1 MTANFKE
8 RISSLVNELKSPKTQ
23 KNKFGDYYYRSLEDI
38 LQAVKPLLFKYGM
51 ILNMSDDIV
60 LVGDRYYIKSTAT
73 LEDIESDQ
81 KVISSGFA
89 REIKER
95 KKYDESQLTGSASS
109 YARKY
114 ALNGLFNIDDTKDSD
129 FMNNLSQNNSSQTEE
144 KQDPNLISDNQRR
157 KLFAVSSKNGMSN
170 EQVSALIK
178 TFGYDSTK
186 KIQKK
191 DFDSILSMIGE

>member
-1 MTANFKE
+1 M
-8 RISSLVNELKSPKTQ
+8 
-23 KNKFGDYYYRSLEDI
+23 
-38 LQAVKPLLFKYGM
+38 
-51 ILNMSDDIV
+51 
-60 LVGDRYYIKSTAT
+60 
-73 LEDIESDQ
+73 
-81 KVISSGFA
+81 
-89 REIKER
+89 
-95 KKYDESQLTGSASS
+95 TGSASS

-114 ALNGLFNIDDTKDSD
+114 ALNGLFSIDDTKDSD
-129 FMNNLSQNNSSQTEE
+129 FINNSSQEPEE
-144 KQDPNLISDNQRR
+144 KQNPNLISDNQRR

>member
-8 RISSLVNELKSPKTQ
+8 RISSLVNELKAPKTQ

-129 FMNNLSQNNSSQTEE
+129 FMNNSSQTEE

>member
-8 RISSLVNELKSPKTQ
+8 RISSLVNELKAPKTQ

>member
-1 MTANFKE
+1 MTENFKE
-8 RISSLVNELKSPKTQ
+8 RISSLVNELKAPKTQ
-23 KNKFGDYYYRSLEDI
+23 KNTFGNYDYRSLEDI

-51 ILNMSDDIV
+51 ILNITDDIV

-73 LEDIESDQ
+73 LEDIESDK
-81 KVISSGFA
+81 KVLSTGFA
-89 REIKER
+89 REAKER

-129 FMNNLSQNNSSQTEE
+129 FMNNSSQTEE

-191 DFDSILSMIGE
+191 DFNNILSMIGE

>member
-8 RISSLVNELKSPKTQ
+8 RISSLVNELKAPKTQ
-23 KNKFGDYYYRSLEDI
+23 KNTFGNYDYRSLEDI

-51 ILNMSDDIV
+51 ILNITDDIV

-73 LEDIESDQ
+73 LEDIESDK
-81 KVISSGFA
+81 KVLSTGFA
-89 REIKER
+89 REAKER

-129 FMNNLSQNNSSQTEE
+129 FMNNSSQTEE
-144 KQDPNLISDNQRR
+144 RQDPNLISDNQRR
-157 KLFAVSSKNGMSN
+157 KLFAVSSKNKMSN

>member
-8 RISSLVNELKSPKTQ
+8 RISSLVNELKAPKTQ
-23 KNKFGDYYYRSLEDI
+23 RNTFGNYDYRSLEDI

-51 ILNMSDDIV
+51 ILNITDDIV

-73 LEDIESDQ
+73 LEDIESDK
-81 KVISSGFA
+81 KVLSTGFA
-89 REIKER
+89 REAKER

-129 FMNNLSQNNSSQTEE
+129 FMNNSSQTEE
-144 KQDPNLISDNQRR
+144 KQEPNLISDNQRR

-191 DFDSILSMIGE
+191 DFDNILSMIGE

>member
-8 RISSLVNELKSPKTQ
+8 RISSLVNELKAPKTQ
-23 KNKFGDYYYRSLEDI
+23 RNTFGNYDYRSLEDI

-51 ILNMSDDIV
+51 ILNITDDIV

-73 LEDIESDQ
+73 LEDIESDK
-81 KVISSGFA
+81 KVLSTGFA
-89 REIKER
+89 REAKER

-129 FMNNLSQNNSSQTEE
+129 FMNNSSQTEE

-191 DFDSILSMIGE
+191 DFDNILSMIGE